1 IVINDEGVIRWALD
15 SPIERVIENGVEVSR
30 QKTLA
35 IVGLSGKE
43 ARPSYRLARKMQR
56 LGYKIIPVN
65 PRETEIL
72 GEKAYPDLK
81 SVPEQIDVVQVL
93 RSPEAAIA
101 IAEEALEVNPKV
113 FWLQEGVISPKAV
126 DIAKDGGLQV
136 VHNRCT
142 YKEAQRLRGTISTYA
157 CEI

>member
-1 IVINDEGVIRWALD
+1 
-15 SPIERVIENGVEVSR
+15 
-30 QKTLA
+30 
-35 IVGLSGKE
+35 
-43 ARPSYRLARKMQR
+43 MQR

-81 SVPEQIDVVQVL
+81 SVPVAIDIVQVF
-93 RSPEAAIA
+93 RSPDAAIE
-101 IAEEALEVNPKV
+101 IAKEAVEVKPKV
-113 FWLQEGVISPKAV
+113 FWLQEGGVVSPKAEEV
-126 DIAKDGGLQV
+126 ALEGGLQV